1 MSLDQNDG
9 SLDVDI
15 QTIDLS
21 TIANGS
27 IIKAKISTNNTWAKS
42 DNPATAVYTDQTNTF
57 GAFLQKFQAG
67 TNLSLTDTTDA
78 TKILQFSLGSI
89 TTGTTRTLT
98 VPDAS
103 DTLVLLG
110 LAQTLTN
117 KTLTTPIISSISNSG
132 TITIPTGTDTLVGRQ
147 TSDVL
152 KNKKLDATNSF
163 VDTSDNTK
171 VISTSQSGMTTGVTL
186 TEAYIQTT
194 SQTLTFP
201 NITGADTVAVT
212 SLAQTL
218 SNKTLAS
225 PVLSGTATGTY
236 TLGGT
241 PTLSTALTLSNK
253 ITTYNNIATAGLG
266 VPAVYAYGRPAN
278 GQTGAVASV
287 ATYTVGASDGSFLIS
302 ANGNITTFV
311 AGTFN
316 VTVAYTDET
325 NTSQTLKLN
334 FSTITGTIG
343 IALAASGP
351 FEGIPTHIRAKAG
364 TAITVA
370 TSGTF
375 TSLTYNVEASI
386 IQIA

>member
-15 QTIDLS
+15 QPIDLS
-21 TIANGS
+21 TIINGS
-27 IIKAKISTNNTWAKS
+27 IVKAKISTNNTWSKS
-42 DNPATAVYTDQTNTF
+42 DNPATTVYTDQANTF

-67 TNLSLTDTTDA
+67 TNLSLTDTGDT
-78 TKILQFSLGSI
+78 TKILQLNLGSI
-89 TTGTTRTLT
+89 TAGTTRTLT
-98 VPDAS
+98 VPDVS
-103 DTLVLLG
+103 DTIVLLG
-110 LAQTLTN
+110 ATQTLAG
-117 KTLTTPIISSISNSG
+117 KTLS
-132 TITIPTGTDTLVGRQ
+132 
-147 TSDVL
+147 
-152 KNKKLDATNSF
+152 
-163 VDTSDNTK
+163 
-171 VISTSQSGMTTGVTL
+171 
-186 TEAYIQTT
+186 
-194 SQTLTFP
+194 
-201 NITGADTVAVT
+201 
-212 SLAQTL
+212 
-218 SNKTLAS
+218 S

-241 PTLSTALTLSNK
+241 PTLSSALTLSNK
-253 ITTYNNIATAGLG
+253 ITTYNNVATTGLG
-266 VPAVYAYGRPAN
+266 VPAVYGYGRPAN

-287 ATYTVGASDGSFLIS
+287 ATYTVGGSDGSFIVS

-316 VTVAYTDET
+316 VTVTYTDET

-351 FEGIPTHIRAKAG
+351 FEGIPTHIRAKSG
-364 TAITVA
+364 TTITMA

-375 TSLTYNVEASI
+375 TSLTYNVEGSI